1 MSTAILKLSE
11 SGELQKIHDKW
22 LSRKA
27 YSAEGAKQDVERLP
41 LKSFWG
47 LFLLCGS
54 ACFVALLL
62 YLIKMIYQ
70 YMRHSGQNSQ
80 SAPIQSF
87 LLFVKEKEK
96 ESEDVP
102 KMHEPEKSGAMRKRR
117 KRVSSGRFCEDE
129 SVNVSNVGVYIGH
142 EA

>member
-1 MSTAILKLSE
+1 MSTVFLKLSE

-27 YSAEGAKQDVERLP
+27 CSAEGAKQDVERLP

-54 ACFVALLL
+54 TCFVALLL
-62 YLIKMIYQ
+62 YLMKMIYQ
-70 YMRHSGQNSQ
+70 YTRHSGQSSQ
-80 SAPIQSF
+80 SIRSF
-87 LLFVKEKEK
+87 LSFVKEKEK
-96 ESEDVP
+96 ESKDVP
-102 KMHEPEKSGAMRKRR
+102 KLQEPEKSGATRKRR

-129 SVNVSNVGVYIGH
+129 SVNVSNVGVYIGY

>member
-22 LSRKA
+22 LSRQA
-27 YSAEGAKQDVERLP
+27 CSSEGAKQDVDRLS

-54 ACFVALLL
+54 ACFIALLC

-70 YMRHSGQNSQ
+70 YMRHSGRSSQ
-80 SAPIQSF
+80 SFVS
-87 LLFVKEKEK
+87 FVKEKENK
-96 ESEDVP
+96 VVEDA
-102 KMHEPEKSGAMRKRR
+102 EKNRSNRKRR
-117 KRVSSGRFCEDE
+117 KKISSERRFDENE
-129 SVNVSNVGVYIGH
+129 SVNVSNVGTCLCWQ
-142 EA
+142 